1 MIPCSDSLVI
11 GVFELDVSVF
21 KIIQKFVAP
30 QRVPAI
36 RARTRSASRQGSSVG
51 CLGSQVRS
59 FPHILAESQNVVEM
73 ACQFLHPHE
82 LFCVK
87 II

>member
-1 MIPCSDSLVI
+1 MITCSDSLVI
-11 GVFELDVSVF
+11 GVFELYVSVF
-21 KIIQKFVAP
+21 KIIQKFVAS

-36 RARTRSASRQGSSVG
+36 RTRTRSASRQGSSVG
-51 CLGSQVRS
+51 CLGPEVLS